1 MEECRVFE
9 TEFRGFR
16 KSDVL
21 AYIDELRREQQ
32 NEREEFEKQTAVLSE
47 QLAAVQKEVSALQ
60 QQLDEAIAAADENT
74 RIAEMEERCAAL
86 EQEKTALTLQ
96 TEELQQAVAALWKE
110 KSELA
115 AAAAH
120 AEERWE
126 RLQSLG
132 RAVCKELAAEAED
145 TPQASTE
152 APKKTMEQWLF

>member
-21 AYIDELRREQQ
+21 DYIDELRREQQ
-32 NEREEFEKQTAVLSE
+32 SEREEFEKQTAVLS
-47 QLAAVQKEVSALQ
+47 
-60 QQLDEAIAAADENT
+60 QQLSEAQEKVAELSQQLEEAKAAADENT
-74 RIAEMEERCAAL
+74 RIAEMEERCEAL

-96 TEELQQAVAALWKE
+96 TQELQQAVAALWKE

-115 AAAAH
+115 AAATH
-120 AEERWE
+120 AEERLE
-126 RLQSLG
+126 RLQTLS
-132 RAVCKELAAEAED
+132 RAVYKELAEEAPAEEA
-145 TPQASTE
+145 PTE

>member
-21 AYIDELRREQQ
+21 DYIDELRREQQ
-32 NEREEFEKQTAVLSE
+32 TEREEFEKQTAVLS
-47 QLAAVQKEVSALQ
+47 
-60 QQLDEAIAAADENT
+60 QQLSEAQEKVAELSQQLEEAKAAADENT
-74 RIAEMEERCAAL
+74 RIAQMEERCEAL

-96 TEELQQAVAALWKE
+96 TQELQQAVAALWKE

-115 AAAAH
+115 AAATH
-120 AEERWE
+120 AEERLE
-126 RLQSLG
+126 RLQTLS
-132 RAVCKELAAEAED
+132 RAVYKELAEEAEAEEA
-145 TPQASTE
+145 PTE

>member
-1 MEECRVFE
+1 MFE

-16 KSDVL
+16 KSQVL
-21 AYIDELRREQQ
+21 DYIDELRREQQ
-32 NEREEFEKQTAVLSE
+32 SEREEFEKQTAVLSE
-47 QLAAVQKEVSALQ
+47 QLAAERENVSALQ
-60 QQLDEAIAAADENT
+60 QQLEEAKIAADENVQ
-74 RIAEMEERCAAL
+74 IAALEERCEAL

-120 AEERWE
+120 AEERLE
-126 RLQSLG
+126 RLQTLG
-132 RAVCKELAAEAED
+132 RAVYKELAEQVGAEED
-145 TPQASTE
+145 VPTQ

>member
-21 AYIDELRREQQ
+21 DYIDELRREQQ
-32 NEREEFEKQTAVLSE
+32 TAREEWESQIAALSQQVAEE
-47 QLAAVQKEVSALQ
+47 QAKNSELS
-60 QQLDEAIAAADENT
+60 QQLEEAKIAADENVQ
-74 RIAEMEERCAAL
+74 IAALEERCEAL

-115 AAAAH
+115 AAATH
-120 AEERWE
+120 AEEKLE
-126 RLQSLG
+126 RLQTLG
-132 RAVCKELAAEAED
+132 RAVYKELAVEAEKEE
-145 TPQASTE
+145 AAAE

>member
-1 MEECRVFE
+1 MDECRVFE

-32 NEREEFEKQTAVLSE
+32 NEREELGRQIATLSQQVAEEKEKNAT
-47 QLAAVQKEVSALQ
+47 LQ
-60 QQLDEAIAAADENT
+60 QQLEEAKIAADENIQIT
-74 RIAEMEERCAAL
+74 ALGERCDAL

-115 AAAAH
+115 AAATH
-120 AEERWE
+120 AQERLE
-126 RLQSLG
+126 RLQTLG
-132 RAVCKELAAEAED
+132 RAVYKELAVEAEEE
-145 TPQASTE
+145 TPTE
-152 APKKTMEQWLF
+152 APRKPMEQWLF

>member
-1 MEECRVFE
+1 MDECRVFE

-21 AYIDELRREQQ
+21 TYIDELRREQQ
-32 NEREEFEKQTAVLSE
+32 TVREELENQMAVLSQQVAEE
-47 QLAAVQKEVSALQ
+47 QAKNAELL
-60 QQLDEAIAAADENT
+60 QQLDEAKAAADENVQ
-74 RIAEMEERCAAL
+74 IAALEQRCDAL

-115 AAAAH
+115 AAATH
-120 AEERWE
+120 AEERLE
-126 RLQSLG
+126 RLQTLG
-132 RAVCKELAAEAED
+132 RAVCKELAVEVEAEEV
-145 TPQASTE
+145 PAE